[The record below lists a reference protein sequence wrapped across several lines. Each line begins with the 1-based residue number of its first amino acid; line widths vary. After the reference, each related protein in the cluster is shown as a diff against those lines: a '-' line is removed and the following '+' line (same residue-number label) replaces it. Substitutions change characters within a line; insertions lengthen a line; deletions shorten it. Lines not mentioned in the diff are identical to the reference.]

1 VNDIQIKVQS
11 LSVNVRSLKEK
22 IAGEMGIPAN
32 RQKLTGKSGVLKDD
46 MSLAHYNLGAGEKLT
61 LTC

>member
-1 VNDIQIKVQS
+1 
-11 LSVNVRSLKEK
+11 VRSLKEK